1 MSFVLRE
8 DDERPCPPVVR
19 NVLLKNGWELYDE
32 NTPSDQQPRPNLY
45 WKVNRFYP
53 SQIQQCEY
61 PYQRCNHYPKS
72 SEITKKD
79 GLYRHMK
86 RMKTVHGQLFSFVPE
101 TFLLPNEYV
110 KFCQYYAE
118 QRDLAAGKS
127 PLYIVKPSD
136 LSRGRKI
143 FVFDDIGELTYDCS
157 SVVQKYVARPLLI
170 RGHKVD
176 FRIYVLVTNFQPL
189 RAYIFTDFLTRF
201 GGEEYTTDVKD
212 TFVHL
217 TNYSVTKTA
226 PTETL
231 LKNGIGE
238 TCKWDGEHTWRFFK
252 EAGVDFTHMW
262 TRIETV
268 VICTLLSICHLVPPV
283 PQCFELYGFDV
294 LFDDTFQPWLI
305 EANFSPA
312 LAVESTVDETVK
324 NALIAD
330 IVRTLNIQPF
340 PGEGDLQGQ
349 PSATLSSA
357 GAVEK
362 VAKEASGSSAIAPSA
377 TAGKSSGST
386 RRPPLPA
393 SSRARSNSSTASPL
407 TPPEAVAQKKPT
419 RSPSQTQLGSISG
432 RDKNPRGAMAPTAS
446 SSNNSSSS
454 TSSQQRKVELI
465 DQPAG
470 KFKYVFPFSPETEAI
485 SRTMFNGGQQNEQ
498 ALRQLLAEVK
508 KRDAKAV
515 AAMKD
520 YPSVYAAA
528 SEKKAAAS
536 RDAAA

>member
-8 DDERPCPPVVR
+8 DDERPCPPVIR
-19 NVLLKNGWELYDE
+19 TVLLKNGWELFDE
-32 NTPSDQQPRPNLY
+32 NTPADQQPKPNLF

-86 RMKTVHGQLFSFVPE
+86 RMKGVHGQLFSFVPD
-101 TFLLPNEYV
+101 TFQLPNEYV

-118 QRDLAAGKS
+118 QRDLAQGKS

-157 SVVQKYVARPLLI
+157 SVVQKYVSRPLLI

-189 RAYIFTDFLTRF
+189 RAYIFKDFLTRF
-201 GGEEYTTDVKD
+201 GGEEYRTDVKD

-226 PTETL
+226 PSETL
-231 LKNGIGE
+231 LRNGIGE
-238 TCKWDGEHTWRFFK
+238 TCKWDGERTWAYFK
-252 EAGVDFTHMW
+252 EAGIDFTHMW

-268 VICTLLSICHLVPPV
+268 VTCTLLSICHLVPPV
-283 PQCFELYGFDV
+283 PQCFELYGFDI

-312 LAVESTVDETVK
+312 LAVESKVDETVK
-324 NALIAD
+324 FALIAD

-340 PGEGDLQGQ
+340 P
-349 PSATLSSA
+349 A
-357 GAVEK
+357 GPREET
-362 VAKEASGSSAIAPSA
+362 AKTAP
-377 TAGKSSGST
+377 
-386 RRPPLPA
+386 PA
-393 SSRARSNSSTASPL
+393 SSATSAAAAAVD
-407 TPPEAVAQKKPT
+407 PPQAVPKP
-419 RSPSQTQLGSISG
+419 
-432 RDKNPRGAMAPTAS
+432 
-446 SSNNSSSS
+446 SSS
-454 TSSQQRKVELI
+454 TSARQPPPSGGPSRTRSNSTATPPPSAGRAVALKKSRTPSVQPGSHRGSSNSISGVSSAKKTVELI

-470 KFKYVFPFSPETEAI
+470 NFKYVFPFSPETEVI
-485 SRTMFNGGQQNEQ
+485 SRSMFQNGQQNEQ

-508 KRDAKAV
+508 KRDAKAT
-515 AAMKD
+515 AAMKE
-520 YPSVYAAA
+520 YPALYGSAGGTLAKRKG
-528 SEKKAAAS
+528 SDS
-536 RDAAA
+536 T